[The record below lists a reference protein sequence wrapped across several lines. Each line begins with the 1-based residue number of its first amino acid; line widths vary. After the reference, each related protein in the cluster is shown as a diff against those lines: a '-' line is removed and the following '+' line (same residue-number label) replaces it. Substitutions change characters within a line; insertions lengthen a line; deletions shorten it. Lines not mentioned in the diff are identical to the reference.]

1 MLGFLLSALSLKY
14 LPSLEVLY
22 IGVGL
27 LVGSGYA
34 CIGLVSVGAIH
45 THFTRYRV
53 FFTRQTGKK
62 CYFWKIICPSV
73 HPFRFRF
80 SIDKLV
86 DCRNIGIG
94 MGIMSSG
101 AGVGQLIFSPLLQ
114 LSLDNYG
121 MFYTFIIMGLS
132 MLLCLLPVAIIHCE
146 SKRVLA
152 VSSDI
157 KKEKALSQIYKEIFS
172 SADVVLLLI
181 YLGSPKIR
189 P

>member
-1 MLGFLLSALSLKY
+1 MYWTCICGSNSHSLYQVQGVFYKADRQKMLLLKD
-14 LPSLEVLY
+14 Y
-22 IGVGL
+22 I
-27 LVGSGYA
+27 
-34 CIGLVSVGAIH
+34 C
-45 THFTRYRV
+45 R
-53 FFTRQTGKK
+53 
-62 CYFWKIICPSV
+62 SV

-132 MLLCLLPVAIIHCE
+132 MLLCLWPVAIIHCE

-157 KKEKALSQIYKEIFS
+157 KEEKALSQIYKEIFS